1 MNEYCFNLNLDI
13 PPLRKDLSLDDLPK
27 ARWNLLG
34 VDVIN
39 PDLISFLKTKEINIS
54 VISSFYDAGA
64 TFDQKIHTDL
74 PTICDMTKLIWG
86 WGDYHILNWYMPVDP
101 INSNI
106 SNKSTNLDNSNN
118 LTNPNNGIRNYAAYD
133 RESLTVVHTSKIGFP
148 SLIQVGI
155 PHQGINFAGARR
167 SLTIILHDTT
177 GNVIPMQTA
186 KSIFE
191 PYIKVH

>member
-13 PPLRKDLSLDDLPK
+13 TPLRQDLSLDDLPK
-27 ARWNLLG
+27 ERWNLIS

-39 PDLISFLKTKEINIS
+39 PDLLSFLAIKGINIS
-54 VISSFYDAGA
+54 VVSSFFDAG
-64 TFDQKIHTDL
+64 TNFDQKIHIDF
-74 PTICDMTKLIWG
+74 PTMCDMTKLIWA
-86 WGDYHILNWYMPVDP
+86 WGEHHVMNWYMPVDQNNSDFN
-101 INSNI
+101 INN
-106 SNKSTNLDNSNN
+106 NS
-118 LTNPNNGIRNYAAYD
+118 TNPNNGIRNYSVYD
-133 RESLTVVHTSKIGFP
+133 RQSLTVVHTSRIGFP

-155 PHQGINFAGARR
+155 PHKGINFAGTRR

-177 GNVIPMQTA
+177 GNAIPMQTA